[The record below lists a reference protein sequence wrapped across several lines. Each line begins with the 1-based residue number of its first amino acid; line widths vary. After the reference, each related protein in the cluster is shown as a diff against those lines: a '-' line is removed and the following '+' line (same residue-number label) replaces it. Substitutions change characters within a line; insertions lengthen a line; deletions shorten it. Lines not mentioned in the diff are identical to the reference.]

1 MLWLSEIFCEFVIE
15 YIDHRIELAYAQ
27 YCSQCVASGAMQSAH
42 SNKHNNDNFQQV
54 YQTEIDMKVTLK
66 TGTARLAG
74 TAIAGKCKVIDPV
87 DDINYGI
94 LKSSPW

>member
-1 MLWLSEIFCEFVIE
+1 MLNI
-15 YIDHRIELAYAQ
+15 
-27 YCSQCVASGAMQSAH
+27 VANVRQVVPCNQSAH
-42 SNKHNNDNFQQV
+42 SNNHNNDNFHIQTRWQV

-66 TGTARLAG
+66 TGTGRLAG
-74 TAIAGKCKVIDPV
+74 TAIAGKCKVIDKPV